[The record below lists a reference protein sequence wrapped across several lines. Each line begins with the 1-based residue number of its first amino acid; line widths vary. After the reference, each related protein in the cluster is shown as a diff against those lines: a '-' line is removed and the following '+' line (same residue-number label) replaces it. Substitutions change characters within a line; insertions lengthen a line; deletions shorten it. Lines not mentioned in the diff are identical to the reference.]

1 MAGGEKIQWGLRW
14 KSISPITASLNPS
27 HEIRSKNAVARP
39 LEQFCHRSSLR
50 MPSLFLLLRLISVVG
65 FAAFAQGL
73 NYDEAHHCYQDVLV
87 SNVNFITSTV
97 RLDLVWFNQ
106 LHPAKYH
113 FQVGVSPDLLQDSWP
128 QVKKS
133 PQLKI
138 HRNAVKIKFEIPEI
152 KFAAE
157 KTQKCSENRA

>member
-1 MAGGEKIQWGLRW
+1 MKSSLKINFPDNSVI
-14 KSISPITASLNPS
+14 KSEPRDKEQECSSSASWAIL
-27 HEIRSKNAVARP
+27 
-39 LEQFCHRSSLR
+39 SSLR

-65 FAAFAQGL
+65 FAQGL

-106 LHPAKYH
+106 LHLAKYH
-113 FQVGVSPDLLQDSWP
+113 FQVGVSPDLMQDSWP

-138 HRNAVKIKFEIPEI
+138 HINAVKIKFKIPEI

-157 KTQKCSENRA
+157 NPQKCSENWAKSS